1 MRQWVAES
9 SQFGTEIAHALDVSP
24 ALVYRIRADVGAP
37 RLMRGASVVRVRRIA
52 ATSAGGG
59 MIVFGIDIGVTG
71 AMAAVDS
78 RGTASVVDLPTVED
92 AAGKRIA
99 GRELLNAIRAMS
111 PAGESSLAIIEDVR
125 PRPGP
130 NTAHTMGS
138 LMGTRR
144 SIGAVLDVAGVK
156 VIAVQPATWKR
167 FFGLIRPRR
176 RRAWRRRAACSHCR
190 GRCSS
195 ARRTT
200 TAPRPCCWRTT
211 GRR

>member
-1 MRQWVAES
+1 
-9 SQFGTEIAHALDVSP
+9 
-24 ALVYRIRADVGAP
+24 
-37 RLMRGASVVRVRRIA
+37 
-52 ATSAGGG
+52 
-59 MIVFGIDIGVTG
+59 MIVIGIDIGVTG

-99 GRELLNAIRAMS
+99 GRELLSAIRAMS

-144 SIGAVLDVAGVK
+144 SIEAVLDVAGVK

-167 FFGLIRPRR
+167 FFGLLKAEKAQSLATARSLYPLQGPLLKRQKDHN
-176 RRAWRRRAACSHCR
+176 RAEALLLAHY
-190 GRCSS
+190 GQKVK
-195 ARRTT
+195 A
-200 TAPRPCCWRTT
+200 
-211 GRR
+211 